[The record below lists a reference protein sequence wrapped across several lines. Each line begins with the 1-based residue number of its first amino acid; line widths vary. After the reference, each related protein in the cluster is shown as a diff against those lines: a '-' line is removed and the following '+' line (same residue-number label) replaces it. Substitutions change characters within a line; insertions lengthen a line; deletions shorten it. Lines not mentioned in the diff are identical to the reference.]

1 MKEKKQLS
9 IENVL
14 REFKRRGYIY
24 DILNQGIHIRVYHSG
39 LVFEVYPTTG
49 TWYVQNGNIKGKTI
63 LALYDYI
70 NSLGA
75 DTALNRKTI
84 KTKSKKIESKKEES
98 GIETFNRFNRLMEEN
113 RNSKA
118 YLLSH

>member
-75 DTALNRKTI
+75 DTVLRKTI
-84 KTKSKKIESKKEES
+84 KTKSKKIESKKEKS
-98 GIETFNRFNRLMEEN
+98 KIETFNRLMKEN
-113 RNSKA
+113 GNSKA

>member
-9 IENVL
+9 IENVV

-49 TWYVQNGNIKGKTI
+49 TWYVQNGNVKGKTI
-63 LALYDYI
+63 LSLYDYI

-75 DTALNRKTI
+75 DTVLRKTN
-84 KTKSKKIESKKEES
+84 KRKSNKEES
-98 GIETFNRFNRLMEEN
+98 EIETFNRLMKEN

>member
-1 MKEKKQLS
+1 MKKKKQLS
-9 IENVL
+9 IENVV

-24 DILNQGIHIRVYHSG
+24 DILNQGIHIRIYHSG

-49 TWYVQNGNIKGKTI
+49 TWYVQYGNVKGKTI
-63 LALYDYI
+63 LSLYDYI

-75 DTALNRKTI
+75 DTALSRRTI
-84 KTKSKKIESKKEES
+84 KTKSKKMESKKEES
-98 GIETFNRFNRLMEEN
+98 EIETFNRLMKEN
-113 RNSKA
+113 KNSKA

>member
-9 IENVL
+9 IENVV

-24 DILNQGIHIRVYHSG
+24 DILKQGIHIRVYHSG

-49 TWYVQNGNIKGKTI
+49 TWYVQNGNVKGKTI
-63 LALYDYI
+63 LSLYDYI

-75 DTALNRKTI
+75 DTVLN
-84 KTKSKKIESKKEES
+84 KTKSKKEES
-98 GIETFNRFNRLMEEN
+98 EIETFNRLMKEN

>member
-24 DILNQGIHIRVYHSG
+24 DILNQGIHIRIYHSG

-49 TWYVQNGNIKGKTI
+49 TWYVQNGNVKGKTI
-63 LALYDYI
+63 LSLYDYI

-75 DTALNRKTI
+75 DTVLRKTN
-84 KTKSKKIESKKEES
+84 KTKSNKEES
-98 GIETFNRFNRLMEEN
+98 EIETFNRLMKEN